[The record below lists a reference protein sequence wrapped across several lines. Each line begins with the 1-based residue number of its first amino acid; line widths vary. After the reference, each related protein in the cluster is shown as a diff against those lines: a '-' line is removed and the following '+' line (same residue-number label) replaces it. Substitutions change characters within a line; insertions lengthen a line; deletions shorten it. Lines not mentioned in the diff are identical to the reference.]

1 MLGRG
6 KSRPVLPPSPKSH
19 PMWPAEQER
28 RDGQPCISLLL
39 AGCREQ
45 ERGCGGAGL
54 GAAGAAR
61 PGADEPPP
69 PHKPVPRQPNYINPE
84 DKLQSVY
91 VLPLLWFAMLGRQLQ
106 LTASFSLVYF
116 LNKLKGLE
124 TAFLSKYVCISSYVR
139 LQAHTHIYKTL

>member
-1 MLGRG
+1 ML
-6 KSRPVLPPSPKSH
+6 PSPKSH
-19 PMWPAEQER
+19 PMWPAEQEG
-28 RDGQPCISLLL
+28 RDGEPCTALPTLL
-39 AGCREQ
+39 AGCR

-61 PGADEPPP
+61 PGDDKPPP
-69 PHKPVPRQPNYINPE
+69 PHEPVPRQPNYINPE

-91 VLPLLWFAMLGRQLQ
+91 VLPLLWFAMLGRQLR

-124 TAFLSKYVCISSYVR
+124 TVFLSEYVCMYIFVCMP
-139 LQAHTHIYKTL
+139 AHTYIKHSRTNHWP

>member
-6 KSRPVLPPSPKSH
+6 KSRPVLLPSPKSH
-19 PMWPAEQER
+19 PMWAAEQER
-28 RDGQPCISLLL
+28 RDGRCTSLPSLL

-45 ERGCGGAGL
+45 EQ
-54 GAAGAAR
+54 

-69 PHKPVPRQPNYINPE
+69 PHKPVPWQPNYINPE

-91 VLPLLWFAMLGRQLQ
+91 VLPLLWFAMLGRRLR

-124 TAFLSKYVCISSYVR
+124 TAFLSKYVRISSYVC
-139 LQAHTHIYKTL
+139 LHTHI

>member
-1 MLGRG
+1 MPGRG
-6 KSRPVLPPSPKSH
+6 KSRPVLLPSPKSH

-28 RDGQPCISLLL
+28 RDVQPCTSLPAHRLL
-39 AGCREQ
+39 EQ
-45 ERGCGGAGL
+45 EQRGCGGAGL

-61 PGADEPPP
+61 AGADKPPP
-69 PHKPVPRQPNYINPE
+69 PHKPFPWQPNYINPE

-91 VLPLLWFAMLGRQLQ
+91 VLPLLWFAMLGRRLR

-124 TAFLSKYVCISSYVR
+124 TVFLSKYVRICSYVC
-139 LQAHTHIYKTL
+139 LHTHI